1 MSTSSRST
9 AELQLK
15 FFIERY
21 RGSFGAVRL
30 QSVWEILLHNYSPH
44 ISTTDSGQYTA
55 CTPQPPTI
63 NPRLRNIFIERGGG
77 VICRLS
83 TANAW
88 GNFARSRPLH
98 ISTSLQGRYAAAT
111 PQNTTTNPIR
121 RGNIFIERCG
131 GVVRRKNP
139 GGDFGRSRFPTTTHQ
154 HLPSRTVHHS
164 HSKIYYN
171 ESHPPPKCFLFSLR
185 CVWSCAAEL
194 HGKIWAVEIHR
205 HYTSAPPINGGTLYS
220 LYDSTE

>member
-44 ISTTDSGQYTA
+44 ISTTDRGQYTA

-98 ISTSLQGRYAAAT
+98 ISTSHQGQYITVTPKSTTMNPIPRRNVFCFRCAVCGRV
-111 PQNTTTNPIR
+111 PQNCT
-121 RGNIFIERCG
+121 G
-131 GVVRRKNP
+131 K
-139 GGDFGRSRFPTTTHQ
+139 FGRSKFTATTHQ
-154 HLPSRTVHHS
+154 HPRLTAVHC
-164 HSKIYYN
+164 I
-171 ESHPPPKCFLFSLR
+171 LFTTPQN
-185 CVWSCAAEL
+185 EL
-194 HGKIWAVEIHR
+194 HFSPKAPGVSVVTVVGCKNCMGKFRGVKLHDR
-205 HYTSAPPINGGTLYS
+205 
-220 LYDSTE
+220 